1 METNMD
7 LIEDVCQHVAKLE
20 DHYHGLGVGWLMSL
34 LRGLEQHVDPFTYA
48 QIVSEVRSELQQIMD
63 ERGYGVVA
71 GLDAG
76 E

>member
-1 METNMD
+1 METNID
-7 LIEDVCQHVAKLE
+7 LIEAVCQHVAEL
-20 DHYHGLGVGWLMSL
+20 DDDCTGLGAGWLMSL

-48 QIVSEVRSELQQIMD
+48 QIVSEVRSELEQIMD